1 MVMKTT
7 LILLLATTALSANPQ
22 SVTRRLLDLQGS
34 YTASMPCTDC
44 RGMGTTLK
52 LDCKSPCK
60 TGTYS
65 LTDVDGTA
73 EATINNVAGKW
84 TTEERNNELYIIL
97 NYTNASKASYYFV
110 KKDGNLQPLDKTM
123 QPMEMPVDITMRKQ

>member
-1 MVMKTT
+1 MKTT
-7 LILLLATTALSANPQ
+7 LTLLLATIALSANAQ

-34 YTASMPCTDC
+34 YTASMPCIDC

-65 LTDVDGTA
+65 LMDVDGTE

-84 TTEERNNELYIIL
+84 TAEERNNELYVIL
-97 NYTNASKASYYFV
+97 NFTNANKVSYYFV

-123 QPMEMPVDITMRKQ
+123 QPMEVPVDITMKKQ